1 MRIDARQEC
10 VGGCALREELD
21 RLIGDSG
28 NGGQPELGV
37 LVGEETCLAG
47 ISDGEVRL
55 ARLHI
60 WPTHV
65 HGVRPVLDGGLFIA
79 SEDELRKAWI
89 LRVLR
94 SRLVRERVA
103 RGGERRDGKHG
114 KGQSKE

>member
-1 MRIDARQEC
+1 M
-10 VGGCALREELD
+10 
-21 RLIGDSG
+21 
-28 NGGQPELGV
+28 
-37 LVGEETCLAG
+37 AG

-79 SEDELRKAWI
+79 SEDELRETRI

-94 SRLVRERVA
+94 SRLVREGVA
-103 RGGERRDGKHG
+103 CGGERSDREHG
-114 KGQSKE
+114 KGHPEE